1 MRAFSCARLPL
12 SRASRSTRV
21 HTPFVHLDAA
31 RARAQAGF
39 EALRARDPCRLE
51 ALDIYSNVLYVK
63 EAKAEL
69 SHLAHVA
76 FRHGKYRPETCC
88 ILGNYY
94 SLKAQHER
102 AVTYFQRAL
111 RLDRR
116 FLCAWTLMG
125 HEVRARGRARARRA
139 PALSLSPP
147 LGR

>member
-1 MRAFSCARLPL
+1 MPL
-12 SRASRSTRV
+12 
-21 HTPFVHLDAA
+21 LGGD
-31 RARAQAGF
+31 
-39 EALRARDPCRLE
+39 
-51 ALDIYSNVLYVK
+51 DIFSNVLYVK

-125 HEVRARGRARARRA
+125 HEVRARARARARRA
-139 PALSLSPP
+139 PAPSLSPP
-147 LGR
+147 LGRQTRAQARARSSFPPP

>member
-1 MRAFSCARLPL
+1 M
-12 SRASRSTRV
+12 
-21 HTPFVHLDAA
+21 
-31 RARAQAGF
+31 
-39 EALRARDPCRLE
+39 RARDPCRLE